1 MAEYEGS
8 SEMHHLSRCISWF
21 YADLAATIGGD
32 EDVEA
37 LIPPAAILAAATSAA
52 QAIIAAELVILTGDA
67 VVEVAKPSGGK
78 RQAQPRAAVEDNDD
92 EEDEEPPRP
101 AGARAAKSGKSG
113 RRRKARNVRAYCGC
127 GCDCY
132 VDFDLEYTG
141 CECDPKEC
149 RNEYEGEDQGACGC
163 IKPKP
168 LAGGT
173 IALRKDPD
181 NPSRWRWVEAA

>member
-1 MAEYEGS
+1 MRCTTC
-8 SEMHHLSRCISWF
+8 SRCISWF

-37 LIPPAAILAAATSAA
+37 LIPPAAILAAATAAA

-67 VVEVAKPSGGK
+67 APEVAAPQPSGEK
-78 RQAQPRAAVEDNDD
+78 RQARTADTEAPAGDT
-92 EEDEEPPRP
+92 EDEEPPRP

-132 VDFDLEYTG
+132 VDFNLEYTG

-168 LAGGT
+168 LAGGVVQ
-173 IALRKDPD
+173 LRKDGD